1 MNKIILPACFLV
13 ATLSFYGC
21 NKLDQQPISTLP
33 ASSFW
38 KTTEDAASGNA
49 ALYAGLQNVF
59 GKTFTEWGDAR
70 SDNLTY
76 GGTGEN
82 QVNVSLNGIDAVTA
96 SADWGNLYN
105 TIQRANLAIKYLP
118 NIYNNGKLTQTDFN
132 NYMAQAYAIRGFM
145 YFWAVRLWGDVPV
158 RLTPYESLDSS
169 QYLGRT
175 NKDSVLNYVVIPD
188 LNNALALVN
197 PKLINNFFITT
208 GSILSIQAEV
218 AMWQKRYNDVIN
230 LTSQIATLPNHYSL
244 VQDPTIYKNVFSVG
258 TTAENI
264 WTLDWHYQT
273 DGANGLAAK
282 LGSNGNTS
290 NYYLDTSTTWY
301 HRWTQNN
308 SDIRRYLSY
317 DTITY
322 PYTSQPK
329 QIWKFYPI
337 DINTGKPIN
346 PTRAQCEAKL
356 IFYRY
361 ADILLMQAEAYNAIG
376 DTADA
381 LKNVRLIR
389 SRSNAGA
396 INVSY
401 YNNLASQSDVLN
413 VILDE
418 RQLELYCEGKRWFD
432 LVRNNTFSNPML
444 TRIMD
449 PLVQARQISL
459 NLFPSGFSDTAKI
472 LWPISRSALT
482 ANPALV
488 QNPSYSR

>member
-1 MNKIILPACFLV
+1 MKNKIVLACFSIVVVSL
-13 ATLSFYGC
+13 YGC
-21 NKLDQQPISTLP
+21 NKLDQQPISGLP

-38 KTTEDAASGNA
+38 KTNEDAKSGNA
-49 ALYAGLQNVF
+49 AIYAGLQNTF

-82 QVNVSLNGIDAVTA
+82 QVNISLNGIDAVTA
-96 SADWGNLYN
+96 SADWANLYN

-118 NIYNNGKLTQTDFN
+118 NIYNATPSQLTTGDFN
-132 NYMAQAYAIRGFM
+132 NYMGQAYAIRAFM
-145 YFWAVRLWGDVPV
+145 YFWAVRLWGDVPL

-175 NKDSVLNYVVIPD
+175 NKDSILNSVIIPD
-188 LNNALALVN
+188 LNKALTLVYPN
-197 PKLINNFFITT
+197 LLNNFFITQ
-208 GSILSIQAEV
+208 GAILSMQAEV
-218 AMWQKRYNDVIN
+218 AMWQKRYNDVITITN
-230 LTSQIATLPNHYSL
+230 QITALNRYSI
-244 VQDPTIYKNVFSVG
+244 VQDPTLYKNVFSVG

-273 DGANGLAAK
+273 DGANGLATK
-282 LGSNGNTS
+282 LGSSGNTS
-290 NYYLDTSTTWY
+290 NYYVDTSTTWY

-308 SDIRRYLSY
+308 PDIRRYLSY
-317 DTITY
+317 DTINY
-322 PYTSQPK
+322 GYTTQPK

-346 PTRAQCEAKL
+346 PSRSQCESKL
-356 IFYRY
+356 LFYRY

-376 DTADA
+376 DPKDA
-381 LKNVRLIR
+381 LAIVTSIR
-389 SRSNAGA
+389 NRSNAGP
-396 INVSY
+396 INASY
-401 YNNLASQSDVLN
+401 YNNLTSQNDVLN
-413 VILDE
+413 AILDE

-432 LVRNNTFSNPML
+432 LVRNGL
-444 TRIMD
+444 VDDIMD
-449 PLVQARQISL
+449 PLIKFRQLSL
-459 NLFPSGFSDTAKI
+459 NLYPSGFSNPDKI
-472 LWPISRSALT
+472 LWPISRAALT